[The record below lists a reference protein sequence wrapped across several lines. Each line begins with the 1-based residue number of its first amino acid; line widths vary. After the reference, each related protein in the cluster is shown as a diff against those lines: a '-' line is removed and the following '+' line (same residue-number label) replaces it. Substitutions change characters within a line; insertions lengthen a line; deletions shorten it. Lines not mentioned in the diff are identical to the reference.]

1 MNSLNLL
8 WPAHDVEQMKTID
21 IVFWIICIIYYTI
34 KIVSN
39 KSITEQVIAKG
50 SARTPPF
57 FSFTRS

>member
-1 MNSLNLL
+1 MNSFNLL

-39 KSITEQVIAKG
+39 
-50 SARTPPF
+50 
-57 FSFTRS
+57 